1 MKKSNW
7 WEKFRWFYS
16 SENVLVV
23 GGKNAESN
31 DELLSKHLG
40 KGEIVFHTEDPG
52 SPFFIIRGY
61 AGKKTL
67 QEAGI
72 AAASYSQGWKKG
84 LSNMKVHYFVSEQLH
99 KDKRMKIGSWG
110 VSGKTKNIMVKLEL
124 AVGVTK
130 EGQVIG
136 GPVDAIR
143 KRADKFV
150 IIHPGGRDK
159 DTIVRDVTKRVD
171 GDEKEIVKFIP
182 AGKSHIPRGILVK
195 LGLS

>member
-1 MKKSNW
+1 MRKINW

-16 SENVLVV
+16 SEDVLVV

-31 DELLSKHLG
+31 DDLLKNHLG

-52 SPFFIIRGY
+52 SPFFVIKGY

-67 QEAGI
+67 REAGI

-84 LSNMKVHYFVSEQLH
+84 LNKMDVMYCVSEQLG
-99 KDKRMKIGSWG
+99 KRKGMKTGTWE
-110 VSGKTKNIMVKLEL
+110 VSGKRKTMNVKLEI

-130 EGQVIG
+130 EGKVIG

-143 KRADKFV
+143 RKADKFV
-150 IIHPGGRDK
+150 KLGLGGKSK
-159 DTIVRDVTKRVD
+159 DDIVKEIVKRID
-171 GDEKEIVKFIP
+171 SDEKEIVKFVP
-182 AGKSHIPRGILVK
+182 AGKSKIIKRFLWI
-195 LGLS
+195 